1 MCQDCSAIEFK
12 EASHKGVFQNIFFR
26 IVTVEE
32 GDESNWLVGKVI
44 HRVNQSVQ
52 RLVISMADQAK
63 SEVVAALTLVRL
75 GRAMVDRA
83 TGAASANRLWS
94 ESSAGNPAPS

>member
-75 GRAMVDRA
+75 GRAL
-83 TGAASANRLWS
+83 GA
-94 ESSAGNPAPS
+94 GYG

>member
-1 MCQDCSAIEFK
+1 MCQDSSAIEFK
-12 EASHKGVFQNIFFR
+12 EAAHKGVFQNIFFR

-75 GRAMVDRA
+75 GRAL
-83 TGAASANRLWS
+83 GA
-94 ESSAGNPAPS
+94 GYG

>member
-83 TGAASANRLWS
+83 TGAVSANRLWS

>member
-1 MCQDCSAIEFK
+1 MCQDIEFK

-52 RLVISMADQAK
+52 RLVISMADDQTK
-63 SEVVAALTLVRL
+63 SEVVAALTHVRL

-83 TGAASANRLWS
+83 TGAVSANRLWS

>member
-1 MCQDCSAIEFK
+1 MCQDIEFK

-75 GRAMVDRA
+75 ERAL
-83 TGAASANRLWS
+83 GA
-94 ESSAGNPAPS
+94 GYG